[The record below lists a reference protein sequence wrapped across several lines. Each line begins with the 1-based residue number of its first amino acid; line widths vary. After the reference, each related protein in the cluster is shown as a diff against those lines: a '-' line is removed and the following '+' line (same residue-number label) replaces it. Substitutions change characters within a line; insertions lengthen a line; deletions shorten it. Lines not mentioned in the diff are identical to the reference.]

1 MTIVRNN
8 RLSPCSRG
16 EDEGEGLERT
26 RLASTLTLPL
36 SLGKGGATRHTR
48 RHTKLQEDKRA
59 M

>member
-26 RLASTLTLPL
+26 RLASTLTL

-48 RHTKLQEDKRA
+48 RHTKLQEHKRA
-59 M
+59 T